1 MQSILILNSKGG
13 CGKTTIATNLASRF
27 ALDGS
32 NVMLADYD
40 PQGSGLQWLE
50 KRPAQRPTI
59 VGVAAWR
66 DPVRAPQKP
75 DYLIMDAPAR
85 VAGSEFKSLMRHANT
100 ILIPVLPSP
109 IDIRACAQ
117 FMRHVLLAHRA
128 MRHAGRLAVVANRV
142 RETTLIYEK
151 LCRFLSSLEIPFV
164 ATLRETQ
171 NYIRAA
177 EQGLGVFELPGS
189 VAAQDVAQWQ
199 PLLEWIQAPTSANDD
214 VMFLP
219 DSPDGDQSMHGE
231 PTRL

>member
-1 MQSILILNSKGG
+1 
-13 CGKTTIATNLASRF
+13 
-27 ALDGS
+27 
-32 NVMLADYD
+32 MLADYD
-40 PQGSGLQWLE
+40 PQGSALGWLE
-50 KRPAQRPTI
+50 KRPTNRAAI

-85 VAGSEFKSLMRHANT
+85 VAGSEFKLLMRHANT

-109 IDIRACAQ
+109 IDIHACAQ
-117 FMRHVLLAHRA
+117 LMRHVLLAHRA
-128 MRHAGRLAVVANRV
+128 MRHAGRLAVLANRV

-151 LCRFLSSLEIPFV
+151 LHRFLSSLEIPFV

-177 EQGLGVFELPGS
+177 EQGLGIFELPGS
-189 VAAQDVAQWQ
+189 VAATDVAQWQ
-199 PLLEWIQAPTSANDD
+199 PLLEWIRSPTSANDE

-219 DSPDGDQSMHGE
+219 DSPEGDQSAQGE
-231 PTRL
+231 TTRV